1 MGSASGHDTDERQK
15 RAKIILVR
23 YLCISAFCLLFF
35 IIYNH
40 FSHEIRS
47 PWMTWLFAW
56 PLVLGAVPAAL
67 EYLGLLPGCG
77 AAAGE
82 GGERRSA
89 EREAGGRGDRGR
101 KSENRRSAEREAG
114 GRRDRGRKE
123 EGRTREGQE
132 SMDRETGGIPRDI
145 YRFGIA
151 ALTCASL
158 LKGILEIAGTDSVFA
173 DLLLA
178 AGFVMLLAGAAGYLM
193 AVRKAR
199 GAAGL
204 P

>member
-40 FSHEIRS
+40 FSHEIHS

-77 AAAGE
+77 AAVGE
-82 GGERRSA
+82 GGE
-89 EREAGGRGDRGR
+89 
-101 KSENRRSAEREAG
+101 RRSAEREAG

-123 EGRTREGQE
+123 EVRTREGQE